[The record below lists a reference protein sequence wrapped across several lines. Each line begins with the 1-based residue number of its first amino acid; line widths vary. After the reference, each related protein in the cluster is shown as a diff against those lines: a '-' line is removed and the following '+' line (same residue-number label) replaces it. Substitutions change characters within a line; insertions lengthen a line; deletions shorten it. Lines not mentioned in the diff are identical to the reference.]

1 MTEFEGEAFEVR
13 TRLVAALGWTCCALG
28 ILGLL
33 VLLTEPSLKHSLLI
47 AALIAQGWY
56 LILVARNVR
65 EIIINHRSIRFLP
78 VDVELE
84 FSEVVRM
91 HVPSWADR
99 WDNPPGLLR
108 ILQMETNTERF
119 RWVPGAIMQGKYT
132 CRISVNVRDDKRL
145 LSTLRT
151 YLPE

>member
-1 MTEFEGEAFEVR
+1 M
-13 TRLVAALGWTCCALG
+13 
-28 ILGLL
+28 LL
-33 VLLTEPSLKHSLLI
+33 LLAEPSARHFFVG
-47 AALIAQGWY
+47 AALIAWGWY
-56 LILVARNVR
+56 LIRAARNVR
-65 EIIINHRSIRFLP
+65 EIIINDRSIRFLP

-84 FSEVVRM
+84 FSEVVRL

-119 RWVPGAIMQGKYT
+119 RWVPGAIMQGKYM
-132 CRISVNVRDDKRL
+132 CRISVNVGDDKRL
-145 LSTLRT
+145 LSTLRK